1 MKIALIAAVA
11 ENGVIGKDNQL
22 IWRLSSD
29 LKRFKSLTSG
39 HPIIMGRKTFESIG
53 SKPLPNRKNIVISKS
68 LTSSDTEH
76 VTICDSI
83 ESALNLCKNEE
94 VVFIIGGAE
103 IYRQTLEIADILYLT
118 QVKTMPE
125 GDSYF
130 PDFDKDK
137 WNLELRENHKADDKN
152 EFDYSFLNYV
162 RK

>member
-29 LKRFKSLTSG
+29 LKRFKALTSG

-53 SKPLPNRKNIVISKS
+53 SKPLPNRRNIVISRNLKVDS
-68 LTSSDTEH
+68 PD
-76 VTICDSI
+76 VIVCDSI
-83 ESALNLCKNEE
+83 ESALAKCEE
-94 VVFIIGGAE
+94 DDVVFLIGGAE
-103 IYRQTLEIADILYLT
+103 IYRQTIAIADILYLT
-118 QVKTMPE
+118 QVKTMQE

-137 WNLELRENHKADDKN
+137 WRLELRENHKADDKN